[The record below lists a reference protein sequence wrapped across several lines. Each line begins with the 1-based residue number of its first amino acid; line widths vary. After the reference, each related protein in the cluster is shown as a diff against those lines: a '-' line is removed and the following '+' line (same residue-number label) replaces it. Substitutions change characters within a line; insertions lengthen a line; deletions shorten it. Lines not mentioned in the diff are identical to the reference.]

1 MKMEFHTKQ
10 HNLIRKSNNV
20 KRVPKPRQTTNPN
33 IVSSVSLFASPMI
46 ERVTNAR
53 SGCSAC
59 GK

>member
-1 MKMEFHTKQ
+1 MKMEFHTKER
-10 HNLIRKSNNV
+10 NLMRKSNNV
-20 KRVPKPRQTTNPN
+20 KRVPKPLVITNPN
-33 IVSSVSLFASPMI
+33 VVSSVSLFASPMI

>member
-1 MKMEFHTKQ
+1 MKMIFHSKQ
-10 HNLIRKSNNV
+10 DNLMRKTNNV

-33 IVSSVSLFASPMI
+33 IVSSASLFASPMI
-46 ERVTNAR
+46 HRVTSAR